1 MKYRKELEETAWE
14 MVEKLLLA
22 GFPATVDDDSFRDY
36 SVKIELEGIG
46 VINLFYSPKKKTF
59 TTTYHEI
66 KDKTTSKEIKRIL
79 ELDLSEANNGGTYT
93 NKGFEVDVDGSCFND
108 LTSYGAII
116 RKNGKVIKEISGL
129 VNTDKIK
136 SSRQITGEI
145 KAVIEA
151 IKYCNANGID
161 DIRLYYDYNGLKYW
175 ALGQWKANIISTKYY
190 RDFMKKQSI
199 KIEWMKISSHTGV
212 FWNEQVDKLAKS
224 VITERSNSK

>member
-1 MKYRKELEETAWE
+1 MKYRKELELTAWE

-22 GFPATVDDDSFRDY
+22 GFPATVDDGSFRDY
-36 SVKIELEGIG
+36 SVKIEMEGIG
-46 VINLFYSPKKKTF
+46 TINLFYSPRKKLFK
-59 TTTYHEI
+59 TTYHEI
-66 KDKTTSKEIKRIL
+66 KDKTTAKELKRLL
-79 ELDLSEANNGGTYT
+79 ELDLSEVNNGGTYT
-93 NKGFEVDVDGSCFND
+93 NKGYEVDVDGSCFND
-108 LTSYGAII
+108 LTSYGAIV
-116 RKNGKVIKEISGL
+116 RKNGKVIKEISGF

-161 DIRLYYDYNGLKYW
+161 NIRLYYDYNGLKYW

-190 RDFMKKQSI
+190 RDFMKKQTI
-199 KIEWMKISSHTGV
+199 KIEWVKISSHTGV

-224 VITERSNSK
+224 VILGKK

>member
-1 MKYRKELEETAWE
+1 MKYRKQLEEEAWLI
-14 MVEKLLLA
+14 VEKLLLA

-36 SVKIELEGIG
+36 SVKIELEGLG
-46 VINLFYSPKKKTF
+46 LINLFYGPRKKTY
-59 TTTYHEI
+59 TTTYNEI

-79 ELDLSEANNGGTYT
+79 ELGLYESNSGGTYT
-93 NKGFEVDVDGSCFND
+93 NKGYEVDVDGSCFND

-116 RKNGKVIKEISGL
+116 RKEGKVLIEISGL

-151 IKYCNANGID
+151 IKYCNAKKIEK
-161 DIRLYYDYNGLKYW
+161 IRLYYDYNGLKYW

-190 RDFMKKQSI
+190 RDFMKKQTI
-199 KIEWMKISSHTGV
+199 NIEWVKISSHTGV
-212 FWNEQVDKLAKS
+212 YWNEMVDKLAKS
-224 VITERSNSK
+224 VITERTNPK

>member
-1 MKYRKELEETAWE
+1 MKYRKELEETAWSI
-14 MVEKLLLA
+14 VEKLLLA

-36 SVKIELEGIG
+36 SVKIVMDGAG
-46 VINLFYSPKKKTF
+46 MINLYYGPRKKNF

-66 KDKTTSKEIKRIL
+66 KDKIAAKEIKRIL
-79 ELDLSEANNGGTYT
+79 ELDLSEQNSGGTYT
-93 NKGFEVDVDGSCFND
+93 NKGYEIDVDGSCFND
-108 LTSYGAII
+108 LTSYGAIV
-116 RKNGKVIKEISGL
+116 RKDGKVIKEISGL

-151 IKYCNANGID
+151 VKYCNAEGIKE
-161 DIRLYYDYNGLKYW
+161 IRLYYDYNGLKYW

-199 KIEWMKISSHTGV
+199 KIEWVKISSHSGV
-212 FWNEQVDKLAKS
+212 YWNEMVDKLAKS
-224 VITERSNSK
+224 VIEGKKK